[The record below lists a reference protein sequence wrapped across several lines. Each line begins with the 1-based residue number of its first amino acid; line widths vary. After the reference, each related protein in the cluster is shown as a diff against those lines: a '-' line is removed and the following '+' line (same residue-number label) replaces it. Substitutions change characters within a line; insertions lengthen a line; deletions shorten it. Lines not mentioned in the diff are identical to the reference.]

1 MVYCVIIESC
11 QRRGEKRARKVSNR
25 CSVCWRSRID
35 SHPKVDKPIHL
46 RSRLI
51 KIKLRR
57 SSIIGRRSI
66 RAAISKL
73 VLDVVFFSFHPSF
86 ATTRPSNLP
95 FIRSL
100 CLRWTGNGNIVEISN
115 PLRASPSIHREFTGE
130 KCSKKVFADRRVFF
144 RSFLFPL
151 SGLSLHSLSFKVK
164 VFAYSSKKITIFDY
178 GDFFKEKLMNSFGVN
193 DKKNWGVKFKGLGI
207 RI

>member
-1 MVYCVIIESC
+1 MPKEGREKSQESF
-11 QRRGEKRARKVSNR
+11 EPVF
-25 CSVCWRSRID
+25 SVLERID

-164 VFAYSSKKITIFDY
+164 VFAYSSKKIITFDY
-178 GDFFKEKLMNSFGVN
+178 GDFFKEKLMNSFGVEM
-193 DKKNWGVKFKGLGI
+193 I
-207 RI
+207 RKIEE

>member
-1 MVYCVIIESC
+1 MPKEGREKSQESF
-11 QRRGEKRARKVSNR
+11 EPVF
-25 CSVCWRSRID
+25 SVLERID

-164 VFAYSSKKITIFDY
+164 IFAYSSKKIITFDY

-193 DKKNWGVKFKGLGI
+193 DKKNRGVKFKGLGI

>member
-1 MVYCVIIESC
+1 MPKEGREKSQESF
-11 QRRGEKRARKVSNR
+11 EPVF
-25 CSVCWRSRID
+25 SVLEGID

-66 RAAISKL
+66 RVAISKL

-144 RSFLFPL
+144 QSFLFPL
-151 SGLSLHSLSFKVK
+151 SNRPFPSFLSFPLRLKFSHIPAKKLLHS
-164 VFAYSSKKITIFDY
+164 ITVIF
-178 GDFFKEKLMNSFGVN
+178 L
-193 DKKNWGVKFKGLGI
+193 KKN
-207 RI
+207 

>member
-1 MVYCVIIESC
+1 MPKEGREKSQESF
-11 QRRGEKRARKVSNR
+11 EPVF
-25 CSVCWRSRID
+25 SVLERID

-164 VFAYSSKKITIFDY
+164 VFAYSSKKIITFDY

-193 DKKNWGVKFKGLGI
+193 DKKNRGVKFKGLGI

>member
-1 MVYCVIIESC
+1 MPKEGREKSQESF
-11 QRRGEKRARKVSNR
+11 EPVF
-25 CSVCWRSRID
+25 SVLERID

-86 ATTRPSNLP
+86 ATTRPSPLSVPCVCVGQGMEISWKFRILFERPPQFIENLP
-95 FIRSL
+95 AKSVRK
-100 CLRWTGNGNIVEISN
+100 
-115 PLRASPSIHREFTGE
+115 
-130 KCSKKVFADRRVFF
+130 KCSPIDEFF
-144 RSFLFPL
+144 FGPFFFPFRT
-151 SGLSLHSLSFKVK
+151 GLSLHSLSFKVK
-164 VFAYSSKKITIFDY
+164 VFAYSSKKIITFDY
-178 GDFFKEKLMNSFGVN
+178 GDFFKEKLMNSFGVEM
-193 DKKNWGVKFKGLGI
+193 I
-207 RI
+207 RKIEE

>member
-1 MVYCVIIESC
+1 MPKEGREKSQESF
-11 QRRGEKRARKVSNR
+11 EPVF
-25 CSVCWRSRID
+25 SVLERID

-130 KCSKKVFADRRVFF
+130 KCSKKVSSPTEEFF
-144 RSFLFPL
+144 FSPFFFPFRT
-151 SGLSLHSLSFKVK
+151 GLSLHSLSFKVK
-164 VFAYSSKKITIFDY
+164 VFAYSSKKIITFDY

-193 DKKNWGVKFKGLGI
+193 DKKNRGVKFKGLGI